1 MVVMMMIMFSHGSN
15 RELGV
20 VVAILGLPLRSVK
33 VTVEPMQ
40 ALLSALTVPLPA
52 NSQACR

>member
-15 RELGV
+15 RKPGV
-20 VVAILGLPLRSVK
+20 VLAILGLPLRSVK

-40 ALLSALTVPLPA
+40 ALPSALTVPPPA
-52 NSQACR
+52 NSRARR